1 MKHATSAF
9 RLAASLVLAALAL
22 VRASSAADAA
32 KPLLVDGKLI
42 TLPDSPGK
50 FDFLEID
57 PVRHRLLAAHE
68 KDGTADFF
76 DLIKGELLG
85 RLKLG
90 SVVHIIADPE
100 SNRYFVSAQGEQT
113 IIALDAETVK
123 EVGLMRLDGE
133 LDALVLVPKHHRVYA
148 AHDNGTHLWAVD
160 TQTLEPVGEVAI
172 PGEPE
177 MMTYD
182 PAADRIY
189 LNIKTA
195 DEVVVVDPAT
205 NQITAHWPTA
215 PAKSPHGIALD
226 AARGRLYVAGGN
238 GTAVALDV
246 KSGKVVSSTDIA
258 QTVDQAAYDPKTN
271 RLYCAGAEHLSVVQV
286 SDDGLKTLGH
296 VTTNSTARN
305 VAVDHSTGDVWTTYT
320 DGKNSYAKSWKLP

>member
-1 MKHATSAF
+1 MKHAPSAF
-9 RLAASLVLAALAL
+9 RLAAGLALAALAL

-76 DLIKGELLG
+76 DLIKGQLLG

-133 LDALVLVPKHHRVYA
+133 LDALVLVPKH
-148 AHDNGTHLWAVD
+148 
-160 TQTLEPVGEVAI
+160 
-172 PGEPE
+172 
-177 MMTYD
+177 
-182 PAADRIY
+182 
-189 LNIKTA
+189 
-195 DEVVVVDPAT
+195 
-205 NQITAHWPTA
+205 
-215 PAKSPHGIALD
+215 
-226 AARGRLYVAGGN
+226 
-238 GTAVALDV
+238 
-246 KSGKVVSSTDIA
+246 
-258 QTVDQAAYDPKTN
+258 
-271 RLYCAGAEHLSVVQV
+271 
-286 SDDGLKTLGH
+286 
-296 VTTNSTARN
+296 
-305 VAVDHSTGDVWTTYT
+305 
-320 DGKNSYAKSWKLP
+320 